1 MYKKQLMSF
10 FGMALALMVMSC
22 ERLDEPLPTA
32 GTFIDYRTVAEEIP
46 LAHGRFVSATTF
58 GQNGAMLWFERPDQ
72 TVIGVY
78 VSTSRG
84 TISETIINI
93 PRH

>member
-72 TVIGVY
+72 TVIGVR

-84 TISETIINI
+84 TVSEMVINI

>member
-1 MYKKQLMSF
+1 MYKKQLLSF

-22 ERLDEPLPTA
+22 ERLDEPLPTT
-32 GTFIDYRTVAEEIP
+32 GTFIDYGTEAEEIP

-72 TVIGVY
+72 TVIGVR

-84 TISETIINI
+84 TVSEMVINI